1 MNLLLQ
7 LLLMDLIENQ
17 VNKIFLFSI
26 LEVVHLMFR
35 YLLSITE
42 FLKLFLLLEIPILEV
57 KISINELWNT

>member
-17 VNKIFLFSI
+17 VNKIFLFLI

-35 YLLSITE
+35 YLLSTTE